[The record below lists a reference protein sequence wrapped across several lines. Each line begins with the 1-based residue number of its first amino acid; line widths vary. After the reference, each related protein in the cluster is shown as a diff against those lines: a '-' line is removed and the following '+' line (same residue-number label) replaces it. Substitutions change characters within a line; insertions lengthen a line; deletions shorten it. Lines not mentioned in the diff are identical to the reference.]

1 MKVLHACKECTLK
14 GTPKTAKDILAELKV
29 DPETVLIV
37 KNKKVVT
44 EDEPVSEEDSIEILP
59 VASGG

>member
-14 GTPKTAKDILAELKV
+14 GKPETAKDILRELKV
-29 DPETVLIV
+29 SSETVLVV

-44 EDEPVSEEDSIEILP
+44 EDEPVSPSDIIEILP